1 MRAKKQRVAAYGVC
15 VNDQDEILLARW
27 LGPKGKMWIL
37 PGGGIDHGEHPHD
50 AVVREF
56 MEETGFEIEVL
67 RLLGIDSEFR
77 EEQDRD
83 YHALRIMYEVRIVGG
98 ELRYEVDGSTDMA
111 GWFPLA
117 DIGQMERVPSLDTA
131 LGLYRTTPPAGILR

>member
-15 VNDQDEILLARW
+15 INDKDEILLARW
-27 LGPKGKMWIL
+27 LGPNGKRWIL

-50 AVVREF
+50 AVIREF
-56 MEETGFEIEVL
+56 EEETGYDVEVL

-77 EEQDRD
+77 EELDRD
-83 YHALRIMYEVRIVGG
+83 YHALRIMYEVRVAGGALRHEVGG
-98 ELRYEVDGSTDMA
+98 TTDLA
-111 GWFPLA
+111 QWFPIA
-117 DIGQMERVPSLDTA
+117 DIGQLDRVPSLDTA